1 MGLGGAGICIIVC
14 GALTIAFCAVSGGLG
29 SMIFVWGAAL
39 VMISVGSLLI
49 QGAKGVFWLLKKSIT
64 KLWNFLV
71 EGEVSFREAI
81 D

>member
-1 MGLGGAGICIIVC
+1 
-14 GALTIAFCAVSGGLG
+14 
-29 SMIFVWGAAL
+29 MIFVWGAAL